1 MVPTESAHVI
11 RLARPHITDEDIA
24 AVIDVLKTGQLVQG
38 KTVQEFERRI
48 ADYTDGGELTAV
60 CNGTAALHL
69 SLLALGIGAGDRV
82 GVAAYS
88 WPATANAVVVTGAL
102 PVFIDIETSTMGM
115 DPVALEKIL
124 QRGEPL
130 HALIP
135 VHAFGQMADMN
146 AIMAIAGAHGIP
158 VIEDAACA
166 LGASLD
172 GRAAGAWG
180 TLGCFSFHPRKAATT
195 GEGGAIRTSD
205 RQLATR
211 VRALR
216 NHGQDP
222 DAATPDFVAAGFNLR
237 LTEFQAAL
245 GISQLKR
252 YGDLIASRRQQAE
265 RYDELLAR
273 LPLILPK
280 PVEKDSHIYQS
291 YVVRLSATLA
301 ARRSAILS
309 SLREQGI
316 EANIGTHHM
325 PLITYYRREFG
336 YQTGDFPVTDEVA
349 SSSIALPLHSYLT
362 ESDQEAVVQAL
373 GRAIAA

>member
-1 MVPTESAHVI
+1 VI

-60 CNGTAALHL
+60 CNGTRALHL

-88 WPATANAVVVTGAL
+88 WPATANAVVVAGAL
-102 PVFIDIETSTMGM
+102 PVFIDIETTTMGM
-115 DPVALEKIL
+115 DPVALERIL

-146 AIMAIAGAHGIP
+146 AIMTIAGAHGIP

-180 TLGCFSFHPRKAATT
+180 TLGCFSFHPRK
-195 GEGGAIRTSD
+195 G
-205 RQLATR
+205 
-211 VRALR
+211 
-216 NHGQDP
+216 
-222 DAATPDFVAAGFNLR
+222 
-237 LTEFQAAL
+237 
-245 GISQLKR
+245 
-252 YGDLIASRRQQAE
+252 
-265 RYDELLAR
+265 RYD
-273 LPLILPK
+273 
-280 PVEKDSHIYQS
+280 
-291 YVVRLSATLA
+291 
-301 ARRSAILS
+301 
-309 SLREQGI
+309 G
-316 EANIGTHHM
+316 
-325 PLITYYRREFG
+325 
-336 YQTGDFPVTDEVA
+336 
-349 SSSIALPLHSYLT
+349 
-362 ESDQEAVVQAL
+362 
-373 GRAIAA
+373 

>member
-1 MVPTESAHVI
+1 MI

-88 WPATANAVVVTGAL
+88 WPATANAVVVTGAI
-102 PVFIDIETSTMGM
+102 PVFIDIETTTMGM
-115 DPVALEKIL
+115 DPVALERIL

-252 YGDLIASRRQQAE
+252 YRDLIAARRQGAE
-265 RYDELLAR
+265 RYDELLSG
-273 LPLILPK
+273 LPLTLPK

-291 YVVRLSATLA
+291 YVVRLRATLA

>member
-1 MVPTESAHVI
+1 
-11 RLARPHITDEDIA
+11 
-24 AVIDVLKTGQLVQG
+24 
-38 KTVQEFERRI
+38 
-48 ADYTDGGELTAV
+48 
-60 CNGTAALHL
+60 
-69 SLLALGIGAGDRV
+69 
-82 GVAAYS
+82 
-88 WPATANAVVVTGAL
+88 
-102 PVFIDIETSTMGM
+102 
-115 DPVALEKIL
+115 
-124 QRGEPL
+124 
-130 HALIP
+130 
-135 VHAFGQMADMN
+135 
-146 AIMAIAGAHGIP
+146 
-158 VIEDAACA
+158 
-166 LGASLD
+166 
-172 GRAAGAWG
+172 
-180 TLGCFSFHPRKAATT
+180 
-195 GEGGAIRTSD
+195 
-205 RQLATR
+205 

-252 YGDLIASRRQQAE
+252 YGISSRADANRRSATTNCSP
-265 RYDELLAR
+265 AA
-273 LPLILPK
+273 LILPK